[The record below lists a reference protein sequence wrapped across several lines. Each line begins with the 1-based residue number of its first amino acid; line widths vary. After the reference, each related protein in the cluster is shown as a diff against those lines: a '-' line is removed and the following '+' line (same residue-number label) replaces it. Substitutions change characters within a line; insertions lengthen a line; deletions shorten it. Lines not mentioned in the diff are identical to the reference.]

1 MKVAAIQMPTV
12 KDKIQ
17 NIRTAGTYI
26 EKIKAENPDFVIL
39 PEMFCCPYQTEN
51 FPVYAEKE
59 GGPSWQAMSDYAR
72 KYHIYL
78 IAGSMPEA
86 DDVGKVYNTAY
97 IFDRD
102 GKQIGKHRKAHLFDI
117 NVKNGQYFKESDT
130 LTSGDHAT
138 VFDTEFGKMGVM
150 ICYDIRFPEFARTMV
165 LDGARMIFVPAA
177 FNMTTGPAHWELTFR
192 ARALDNQIYMLGC
205 APARDTQAGYISWG
219 HSIVTDPWGK
229 VMKQLDEKEG
239 ILIEEIDL
247 DREDQIR
254 EQLPLLKHRKSEM
267 YHLQENTF
275 FSQTDHRSNTFIRY
289 SNTINKNKRNRENS
303 KQKKQRGITM
313 KYKHLAMIMG
323 VMITATSVGSTAT
336 VFAEESKTESTQDA
350 GDTTEDIAET
360 SDEDAEKKNDDT
372 EQTKENEIL
381 GEVKSVEDGKITI
394 AVGTR
399 KEMAHPGEQPQSGEN
414 GEAPEKPEGE
424 APDGNGDGQGTP
436 DGEAPSM
443 LDLTGEEQ
451 EITVT
456 DSTVIT
462 KQSMGGGQGAPGGE
476 APEKPDGDN
485 ADDNADAKPED
496 TDDSEKT
503 DASDSEKPDGEAP
516 DGNGQAPDGAG
527 QTEEITLDDIKE
539 GDVVAIT
546 LDDDGN
552 VATITVQ
559 SMGGGQG
566 GPGSQASGVDSYDA
580 ANEYSSDETVSDT
593 SLESTGTDEN
603 AALVS
608 NGAEVTFSNDA
619 ISRTSSD
626 SQGGDN
632 SSFYGVGAAVLATDG
647 TAYVKGSTVT
657 TDSKGGAG
665 LFAYGDGTVY
675 VADTDITTQQDTS
688 GGIHAAGGG
697 KLYAWDLN
705 VETKGESS
713 AAIRSD
719 RGGGTMVVDGGT
731 YTSNGVG
738 SPAVYCTAD
747 IAVNNAELTAN
758 GSEAV
763 CIEGLNSLRLYNS
776 NLTGNM
782 SDDEQNDTTWTVI
795 LYQSMSGD
803 SEVGNSTFQMDGG
816 TITSKNGGLFYTTN
830 TECTITLKDVDIT
843 YNDDN
848 EFFLQCTGNNNQ
860 RGWGQSGANGSDCNF
875 TADSQDMKGNVIWDS
890 ISDLDFYMTNG
901 STLEGAFVND
911 ESNAGNGG
919 DGYCNVVID
928 KDSTWTVT
936 GDSIITSLSNAGTI
950 TDADGKTVSIVG
962 TDGTT
967 YVEGDSDYTI
977 TVGSYQDSADTF
989 VSTTVDDWSSYEVER
1004 PESL

>member
-1 MKVAAIQMPTV
+1 
-12 KDKIQ
+12 
-17 NIRTAGTYI
+17 
-26 EKIKAENPDFVIL
+26 
-39 PEMFCCPYQTEN
+39 
-51 FPVYAEKE
+51 
-59 GGPSWQAMSDYAR
+59 
-72 KYHIYL
+72 
-78 IAGSMPEA
+78 
-86 DDVGKVYNTAY
+86 
-97 IFDRD
+97 
-102 GKQIGKHRKAHLFDI
+102 
-117 NVKNGQYFKESDT
+117 
-130 LTSGDHAT
+130 
-138 VFDTEFGKMGVM
+138 
-150 ICYDIRFPEFARTMV
+150 
-165 LDGARMIFVPAA
+165 
-177 FNMTTGPAHWELTFR
+177 
-192 ARALDNQIYMLGC
+192 
-205 APARDTQAGYISWG
+205 
-219 HSIVTDPWGK
+219 
-229 VMKQLDEKEG
+229 
-239 ILIEEIDL
+239 
-247 DREDQIR
+247 
-254 EQLPLLKHRKSEM
+254 
-267 YHLQENTF
+267 
-275 FSQTDHRSNTFIRY
+275 
-289 SNTINKNKRNRENS
+289 
-303 KQKKQRGITM
+303 M
-313 KYKHLAMIMG
+313 KYKHLAMLMG

-336 VFAEESKTESTQDA
+336 AFAADSKTESTQDA
-350 GDTTEDIAET
+350 DDTTEDTAEA
-360 SDEDAEKKNDDT
+360 SDEKADDSKEET
-372 EQTKENEIL
+372 NENEIL

-399 KEMAHPGEQPQSGEN
+399 KEMAHPGEQPQGEEN

-424 APDGNGDGQGTP
+424 APDGNGDGQGAP

-485 ADDNADAKPED
+485 GETPEKPDGDNADDNADAKSED
-496 TDDSEKT
+496 AENTDDSEKT
-503 DASDSEKPDGEAP
+503 DASDDSESSDAEKTEKASDSDNTDSEATKKPEGEAP
-516 DGNGQAPDGAG
+516 DGNGQAPDSQGASDVAG

-552 VATITVQ
+552 AATITVQ
-559 SMGGGQG
+559 SMDMGGGQG
-566 GPGSQASGVDSYDA
+566 GPGGQASGVDSYDA
-580 ANEYSSDETVSDT
+580 ANEYSEDETVSDT

-647 TAYVKGSTVT
+647 TAYVKDSTVT

-675 VADTDITTQQDTS
+675 AADTDITTQQDTS

-705 VETKGESS
+705 VETNGESS

-763 CIEGLNSLRLYNS
+763 CVEGLNSLRLYNS

-936 GDSIITSLSNAGTI
+936 GDSTITSLSNAGTI

-977 TVGSYQDSADTF
+977 TVGSYQDSADTSA
-989 VSTTVDDWSSYEVER
+989 STTVDDWSSYEVER